1 VPSVISGR
9 FVRWRA
15 VASSVVN
22 AALAGTAEG
31 DGLAAVLRG
40 FATLFLE
47 EVGGVFGGLGRT
59 GGALMTP
66 RYEDA
71 AVRGTSH
78 SL

>member
-1 VPSVISGR
+1 
-9 FVRWRA
+9 RWCA
-15 VASSVVN
+15 VASPVVT

-31 DGLAAVLRG
+31 DGLA
-40 FATLFLE
+40 TLFLE
-47 EVGGVFGGLGRT
+47 EVRGVFGGLGRT
-59 GGALMTP
+59 VGALMTP